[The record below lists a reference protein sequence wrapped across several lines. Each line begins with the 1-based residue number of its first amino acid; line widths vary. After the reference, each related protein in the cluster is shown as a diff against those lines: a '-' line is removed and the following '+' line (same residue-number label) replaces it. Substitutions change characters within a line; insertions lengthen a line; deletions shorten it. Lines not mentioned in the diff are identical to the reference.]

1 MQIENLRC
9 GIKFHT
15 ADGRDK
21 VIFRPYDEISEREGH
36 FEGKLSLLDEA
47 GKFVFFDK
55 ITPVGEGF
63 SVECSCLVEKLAPFV
78 TGIGL
83 SAGATLAEAYG
94 DLQFFM
100 PSAWYGEKRFFEG
113 KSNKFPM
120 IDGVAGGGVDGIG
133 APVCAAFSLKNKLA
147 YSVEAEDPGY
157 DAPLPKTG
165 DVVIDGRIT
174 LPGIGFSKGEELAL
188 VYQFPATS
196 YHIAGEKRTIFYYLP
211 AEEGMRIEGRFCVR
225 AFPCESYHG
234 CLKKVWRDAYDK
246 YAVINENVDTSTARK
261 ALLRYIA
268 GSYGVVNGIPQY
280 MTNVDHFTHESG
292 FLYRNADLA
301 LLMLEYGE
309 KEGRKDIVDD
319 ALSVLTSQVEK
330 EYAGGNQVFEFE
342 RSRAEGVHCI
352 LKAYR
357 YLKKRGDEK
366 REWLAFA
373 EREAK
378 HFLNTEEYFSVPLL
392 CDLGII
398 KAAEEKAEKI
408 WKKFSDMNF
417 YGGVVDFLAEPVL
430 DRESGYI
437 GLYDFLTL
445 YECTREA
452 KWIERAAFC
461 ADYLETYQVLRI
473 DGYAA
478 LDIDGNEHFN
488 MAAIGNETLRCN
500 GLSYISANCNG
511 TDVFNV
517 LAVPLYYKLSILT
530 GDKHYFDY
538 AKLLERNALEYI
550 DLNNKAGALCD
561 VMYGTGIG
569 FMNEYYQLAVSDD
582 SAGPY
587 TGTAHDANIA
597 WMPFAVLSSQ
607 RDIAA
612 LTGKPFLSE
621 NKRKEMRQNFSFECD
636 FSGREERKIDL
647 TCGDFYRRTHF
658 SAGERLEI
666 VLPREADEI
675 VFAHGEKYIVY
686 RYKLEFFGDK
696 EQLKEVF
703 SDKCARFTSFS
714 VPSGCDKIVMIC
726 ESPVVLR
733 QIQIFG
739 EAPTEN
745 IFRKPKRPKEG
756 LYLNGADYSSLQ
768 ESLAPWS
775 YFAKADGEYI
785 SLVYDDVKNA
795 WRFEGDEYLCVKSG
809 CLVHPGASVSA
820 VTVFTAPKSGIYAVR
835 RYLSPAQYLDRF
847 GAEVVC
853 SVYREDNLIE
863 ERVFKLE
870 REASEE
876 VRFETL
882 LEEGEK
888 LYFEVAAKNGN
899 SHCFLSDEIELRIE
913 R

>member
-83 SAGATLAEAYG
+83 SASATLAEAYG

-157 DAPLPKTG
+157 DVSLPKTG

-188 VYQFPATS
+188 IYQFPATS

-225 AFPCESYHG
+225 AFPCKSYHG

-268 GSYGVVNGIPQY
+268 RSYGVVNGIPQY

-309 KEGRKDIVDD
+309 KEGRKDIVAD

-417 YGGVVDFLAEPVL
+417 YGGIVDFLAEPVL

-696 EQLKEVF
+696 EQLK
-703 SDKCARFTSFS
+703 
-714 VPSGCDKIVMIC
+714 G
-726 ESPVVLR
+726 
-733 QIQIFG
+733 
-739 EAPTEN
+739 
-745 IFRKPKRPKEG
+745 
-756 LYLNGADYSSLQ
+756 
-768 ESLAPWS
+768 
-775 YFAKADGEYI
+775 
-785 SLVYDDVKNA
+785 
-795 WRFEGDEYLCVKSG
+795 
-809 CLVHPGASVSA
+809 
-820 VTVFTAPKSGIYAVR
+820 
-835 RYLSPAQYLDRF
+835 
-847 GAEVVC
+847 VC
-853 SVYREDNLIE
+853 SIGIV
-863 ERVFKLE
+863 
-870 REASEE
+870 
-876 VRFETL
+876 
-882 LEEGEK
+882 
-888 LYFEVAAKNGN
+888 
-899 SHCFLSDEIELRIE
+899 
-913 R
+913 